1 MEETLESGKL
11 YIVSTPIGNLED
23 ITLRALRVLKE
34 ADLIAAEDTRHTRG
48 LLTHFD
54 IHTPMRSFHIH
65 NEHAVCGELL
75 NLVRGGSKVALVSD
89 AGTPGISDPG
99 FLAVREAHEAGLPV
113 EVIPG
118 ACAAVFAAVASA
130 LPIDKFAFYGFPPVK
145 SGRRRKFFE
154 ALAAEGKTA
163 FFYESPHRVNSAL
176 ALIAECCGNVPV
188 AIVREATKI
197 HEEVIRGTA
206 KELAERFRDKVWK
219 GEFTIGAASGKG
231 EEIEDDSETGP
242 DDGAGRGVRR
252 GLRREKEQ

>member
-1 MEETLESGKL
+1 MEETLETGKL

-48 LLTHFD
+48 LLAHFD

-75 NLVRGGSKVALVSD
+75 ELVRSGGKVALVSD
-89 AGTPGISDPG
+89 AGTPGICDPG
-99 FLAVREAHEAGLPV
+99 FLAVRAAREAGLPV
-113 EVIPG
+113 EVVPG
-118 ACAAVFAAVASA
+118 VCAAVFAAVASA

-154 ALAAEGKTA
+154 TLAAEGKTA
-163 FFYESPHRVNSAL
+163 FFYESPHRVGSAL
-176 ALIAECCGNVPV
+176 TLIAECCGDVPV
-188 AIVREATKI
+188 AIVREATKL
-197 HEEVIRGTA
+197 HEEVIRGAA

-219 GEFTIGAASGKG
+219 GEFTIGVASGNG
-231 EEIEDDSETGP
+231 GIIEDDDDVA
-242 DDGAGRGVRR
+242 DDGAGRGVGR
-252 GLRREKEQ
+252 GLRGEE

>member
-176 ALIAECCGNVPV
+176 ALIAEVLGPETPL
-188 AIVREATKI
+188 ALIREATKI
-197 HEEVIRGTA
+197 HEEILRGTA
-206 KELAERFRDKVWK
+206 GELAAQAAAKPLR
-219 GEFTIGAASGKG
+219 GELVIAVS
-231 EEIEDDSETGP
+231 P
-242 DDGAGRGVRR
+242 RR
-252 GLRREKEQ
+252 GAEEVEEDAE